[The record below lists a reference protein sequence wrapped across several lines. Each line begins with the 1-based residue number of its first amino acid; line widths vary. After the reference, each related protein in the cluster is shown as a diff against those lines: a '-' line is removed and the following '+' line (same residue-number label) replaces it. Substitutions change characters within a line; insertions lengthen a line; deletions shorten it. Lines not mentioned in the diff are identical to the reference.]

1 MTKQRI
7 YNADGKSSE
16 DKALD
21 LFANMMIERIQSLSS
36 KDGWKK
42 PWFTEGSL
50 SWPKNLSGREYNGM
64 NALMLMM
71 HCEKNGYKLPVFCT
85 FDRVAGLNFTKD
97 KQGKRQQV
105 KGKGGEVLPQVSI
118 LKGEK
123 SFPVFITTFTVVNK
137 ETKERVNYDDYRQ
150 MSEELRQQYNVYPKL
165 QVYNVFN
172 VSQTNLQEARPELY
186 KKVEESCGQ
195 SKPMEMGDDYS
206 FPPVDKMI
214 KEDGWICPIKPLF
227 GDSAYYSISKNEI
240 VIPEKKQFK
249 DGESFYSNLFHEM
262 THSTGAEGQLDRIK
276 PTSFGSEEYARE
288 ELVAELTAALTAQ
301 RYGMTKHLKGDSAAY
316 LKSWLDSLK
325 ESPQFIKTTLMD
337 VKKAS
342 SMLTQHIDKMA
353 LEIEKTQSAKEENTE
368 RNNLLNIEDGDYTM
382 VPYNGSTLYIQHHE
396 NENSLKVAVPTDKG
410 LEVKITIPYDDNID
424 LDRNYQEAF
433 AQYKNQTETPE
444 TKEKVYYASVAY
456 LQSTDDTSELDKLK
470 DRGDYN
476 GLLTLAKDYYDG
488 NGMDEEQTY
497 KKPCQNRGDD
507 LLIEDKDFAVV
518 YNGSVGGTY
527 EIFVKYSEQEVRD
540 HINRYGIGRASEDVK
555 EVARE
560 MTHEAFTALAQHKQP
575 VFQMP
580 NGAILNI
587 QYNKQEDNFD
597 VGTVTNAG
605 LSVKHSFPYDHDHSM
620 DMNIQGVYEQLH
632 EMEEYQKEEHVAKS
646 AFHR

>member
-16 DKALD
+16 DRALD
-21 LFANMMIERIQSLSS
+21 LFADMMIERIQSLSS

-71 HCEKNGYKLPVFCT
+71 HCEKNGYKLPIFCT

-186 KKVEESCGQ
+186 KKVEESCMQ

-342 SMLTQHIDKMA
+342 SMLTLHIDKMA

-396 NENSLKVAVPTDKG
+396 NENSLKVAVPSDKG
-410 LEVKITIPYDDNID
+410 LEVKLTITYDHNID
-424 LDRNYQEAF
+424 LDRNYQKAF

-527 EIFVKYSEQEVRD
+527 EVFVKYSEQEVRD

-580 NGAILNI
+580 NGAILNL

>member
-16 DKALD
+16 DRALD
-21 LFANMMIERIQSLSS
+21 LFADMMIERIQSLSS

-150 MSEELRQQYNVYPKL
+150 MTEELRKQYNVYPKL

-186 KKVEESCGQ
+186 KKVEESCMQ

-382 VPYNGSTLYIQHHE
+382 VPYNGSTLYIQHHK

-410 LEVKITIPYDDNID
+410 LEVKLTIPYDHNID

-527 EIFVKYSEQEVRD
+527 EVFVKYSEQEVRD

-560 MTHEAFTALAQHKQP
+560 MTHEAFTTLAQHKQP

-580 NGAILNI
+580 NGAILNLL
-587 QYNKQEDNFD
+587 YNKQEDNFD

-605 LSVKHSFPYDHDHSM
+605 LSVKHSFPYDHNHSM

>member
-16 DKALD
+16 DRALD
-21 LFANMMIERIQSLSS
+21 LFADMMIERIQSLSS

-186 KKVEESCGQ
+186 KKVEESCMQ

-214 KEDGWICPIKPLF
+214 KEDRWICPIKPLF

-240 VIPEKKQFK
+240 VVPEKKQFK

-410 LEVKITIPYDDNID
+410 LEVKLTIPYDDNID

-470 DRGDYN
+470 DRGDYD

-527 EIFVKYSEQEVRD
+527 EVFVKYSEQEVRD

-580 NGAILNI
+580 NGAILNL

-597 VGTVTNAG
+597 VGTVTNTG
-605 LSVKHSFPYDHDHSM
+605 LSVKHSFPYNHAHSM

>member
-16 DKALD
+16 DRALD
-21 LFANMMIERIQSLSS
+21 LFADMMIERIQSLSS

-186 KKVEESCGQ
+186 KKVEESCMQ

-396 NENSLKVAVPTDKG
+396 NENSIKVAVPTDKG
-410 LEVKITIPYDDNID
+410 LEVKFTIPYDHNID

-470 DRGDYN
+470 DRGDYD

-527 EIFVKYSEQEVRD
+527 EVFVKYSEQEVRD

-580 NGAILNI
+580 NGAILNL

-605 LSVKHSFPYDHDHSM
+605 LSVKHSFPYDHNHSM

>member
-16 DKALD
+16 DRALD
-21 LFANMMIERIQSLSS
+21 LFADMMIERIQSLSS

-186 KKVEESCGQ
+186 KKVEESCMQ

-396 NENSLKVAVPTDKG
+396 NENSLKVAVPTDNG
-410 LEVKITIPYDDNID
+410 LEVKLTIPYDHNID

-527 EIFVKYSEQEVRD
+527 EVFVKYSEQEVRD

-580 NGAILNI
+580 NGAILNL
-587 QYNKQEDNFD
+587 QYNKEGDNLD
-597 VGTVTNAG
+597 VGTVTNTG
-605 LSVKHSFPYDHDHSM
+605 LSVKHSFPYDHDHSL

-632 EMEEYQKEEHVAKS
+632 EMEEYQKEEHVAKA